1 MSSGEKV
8 AMVIEQVKLLLGQTL
23 QLGKSV
29 NDFDAGTGLFGTL
42 PEFDSMAVVSVITAV
57 EERFGIVVDD
67 DEITAEV
74 FETVGSLTRF
84 VEAKLAG

>member
-1 MSSGEKV
+1 VS
-8 AMVIEQVKLLLGQTL
+8 VIEDLRLLLGQTL
-23 QLGKSV
+23 QLGEKSRH
-29 NDFDAGTGLFGTL
+29 FDARTGLFGSI
-42 PEFDSMAVVSVITAV
+42 PEFDSMAVVTVVTAL
-57 EERFGIVVDD
+57 EERFGIVVED